1 MSIERTYNS
10 LPFPWKPKT
19 FQNDRHWLESIIRNA
34 APFSDWWTKARIVQ
48 LAYSHPPGNV
58 PKSLDAI
65 PTYPGLKSEKEIVE
79 KLRSLCDL
87 NQHPLFAEI
96 VNEDYVIQTLN
107 RWDNHEFT
115 QAISR
120 NFEVYADRQHPNIFL
135 VCSTAN
141 SSINVDRKLPPL
153 DRFRPLFNVEELA
166 RMMSA
171 ANCDRL
177 TMRIHGY
184 ASPDHIF
191 YNFFMGEV
199 KSLTSKD
206 PTSNTSALEDNHFYI
221 GYHWPSEQPL
231 SRRLWVDYCYDW
243 GILLKFLVVVGI
255 VAIISGS
262 ILYILLAFLGVP
274 LLLSLGSFAGLANL
288 WESLKLQETAALA
301 VQWHWIVLTM
311 FMLSLLV
318 VEMMRVIVYQRDRY
332 RSIHYGS
339 PDFSEFFWRLDQKLE
354 KLQNSSSKLTNLP
367 KISVN
372 LIGHSL
378 GALVVVNSLR
388 ILSDKFGKDEDK
400 FGKTEKAEEEK
411 GDIGECLT
419 LDKLIFS
426 AADIPLEFLRES
438 RNNYVRSAI
447 LRSRT
452 IYLFSSD
459 RDIVLRYLSTFANWW
474 VEPSF
479 QMSGLRLG
487 NIYLKK
493 DVSSKVVIF
502 AFHLLIDSG
511 LHKIASLLLIEYLP
525 YIRIM
530 MRSQRAANPTSAYD
544 LFEKFN
550 YLDCSEMMGVNG
562 TKLSLKWYNGPLIDL
577 INIVLYLFGKID
589 AHGAYFWIDTPSFA
603 VVKFLVVNPNLSDED
618 MQAGINRLIA
628 NTPIRF
634 LPSQPFMSK

>member
-10 LPFPWKPKT
+10 LPFQGQPKT

-58 PKSLDAI
+58 PKSLDTI

-87 NQHPLFAEI
+87 NQHPVFAEI
-96 VNEDYVIQTLN
+96 VNEDYVIKTLN
-107 RWDNHEFT
+107 RWKNHEFT

-120 NFEVYADRQHPNIFL
+120 NFEIYADRQHPNIFL

-141 SSINVDRKLPPL
+141 SSINVDRKLPPS
-153 DRFRPLFNVEELA
+153 DRFRPLFNVDELA
-166 RMMSA
+166 RIMSA
-171 ANCDRL
+171 ANCDRV

-184 ASPDHIF
+184 ASPDNIF
-191 YNFFMGEV
+191 YDFFMGEV

-231 SRRLWVDYCYDW
+231 FSPGLWVDYRYDW
-243 GILLKFLVVVGI
+243 RVVLKFLFILTVVGLI
-255 VAIISGS
+255 LGS
-262 ILYILLAFLGVP
+262 LLYIFLAVIGVP
-274 LLLSLGSFAGLANL
+274 ILLWLGNFPKVANL
-288 WESLKLQETAALA
+288 WEWLKLRETAALA
-301 VQWHWIVLTM
+301 VQWHWIFLTV
-311 FMLSLLV
+311 FMTSLLLV
-318 VEMMRVIVYQRDRY
+318 QMMRLIVYQRDRY
-332 RSIHYGS
+332 RAIHYGA
-339 PDFSEFFWRLDQKLE
+339 PDFSEFFWRLDRELKKIHNQTE
-354 KLQNSSSKLTNLP
+354 ISAIFP
-367 KISVN
+367 RISVN

-378 GALVVVNSLR
+378 GALVVVESLR
-388 ILSDKFGKDEDK
+388 ILSDKFGKDEV
-400 FGKTEKAEEEK
+400 KANEK
-411 GDIGECLT
+411 GHIGQCLT

-426 AADIPLEFLRES
+426 APDIPLEFLRES

-474 VEPSF
+474 VEPSLE
-479 QMSGLRLG
+479 MSGLRLG
-487 NIYLKK
+487 NVYLKEINK
-493 DVSSKVVIF
+493 PQEP
-502 AFHLLIDSG
+502 
-511 LHKIASLLLIEYLP
+511 IEYNP
-525 YIRIM
+525 YIRVMIA
-530 MRSQRAANPTSAYD
+530 SEAAVTPTSAYD

-550 YLDCSEMMGVNG
+550 YLDCSEMTGVNG
-562 TKLSLKWYNGPLIDL
+562 TKLLLKWYNGPLIDL

-603 VVKFLVVNPNLSDED
+603 VVKFLLVNPNLSEVD
-618 MQAGINRLIA
+618 MQAGINRLIV